1 MYVCMYIY
9 IYRSVPAHPA
19 RRRVTWMVAFWED
32 ITQRGAADLG
42 PSASRAFPVRGATK
56 YSWCDRLFDPDPAW
70 AAGAGIRDTSD
81 PAWAAGAAPCD
92 SPAECGTKGTADCE
106 TVGESA
112 GVRAGRGAAAAA
124 AARAAQAL
132 SPQEA
137 DALTIAV
144 PRVFVPVAGAGAAA
158 GHGGGEGGGASS
170 RGASPPL
177 PDYHA
182 CFQGF

>member
-1 MYVCMYIY
+1 M
-9 IYRSVPAHPA
+9 
-19 RRRVTWMVAFWED
+19 
-32 ITQRGAADLG
+32 TQRGSAELG

-56 YSWCDRLFDPDPAW
+56 YSWCDGLFDPDPAW
-70 AAGAGIRDTSD
+70 TPGAG
-81 PAWAAGAAPCD
+81 
-92 SPAECGTKGTADCE
+92 PAECGTADCGM
-106 TVGESA
+106 VDESA

-124 AARAAQAL
+124 AAAARAL

-144 PRVFVPVAGAGAAA
+144 PRVFVPVGGAGGAA
-158 GHGGGEGGGASS
+158 GHGGGEGGGGGSS